1 MEGGTQATLGHSYPG
16 PRLQGTFRAR
26 RELVHLQ
33 TTHRNQPNHQGSLGP
48 ASEGQRSFSQ
58 VLLKTAWKSR
68 EEESAKETQPAAR
81 QCGSVSAGCSEPCQV
96 PPVSPP
102 QSPHQPHEVRVL
114 LCPLHGQGQRIH
126 VYGDRGPRKS
136 GAGFPQPPNVPHGCI
151 FSGLAPSG
159 FNSILKSALTQ
170 ESLIQLSLLR

>member
-1 MEGGTQATLGHSYPG
+1 MSIYRPRTEINQITRGAWVQAPKVRG
-16 PRLQGTFRAR
+16 PF
-26 RELVHLQ
+26 
-33 TTHRNQPNHQGSLGP
+33 P
-48 ASEGQRSFSQ
+48 RSFLRQHGSRE
-58 VLLKTAWKSR
+58 KKSR
-68 EEESAKETQPAAR
+68 PKRHSQQPAAR

-102 QSPHQPHEVRVL
+102 QSPHQPHEVRAL

-151 FSGLAPSG
+151 FSGLAPSE
-159 FNSILKSALTQ
+159 FNSILKSAVTQ
-170 ESLIQLSLLR
+170 ESLIQLSLLRKSKGADTKLSKPQGC